1 MVHECY
7 SSASFLKAYGPKIWP
22 TSDKSMWTKVQG
34 HQVMPPVYEKKV
46 GRPPKNRRKQPHE
59 VEGKFGPKMSKHG
72 TIINCSYCGT
82 EGHNRAGCEMRKAG
96 IRPKLQTVRNPTVPF
111 HSEEEAT

>member
-1 MVHECY
+1 
-7 SSASFLKAYGPKIWP
+7 
-22 TSDKSMWTKVQG
+22 
-34 HQVMPPVYEKKV
+34 MPPVYEKKV
-46 GRPPKNRRKQPHE
+46 GRPPKNRRKKPHE

-96 IRPKLQTVRNPTVPF
+96 IRPKLQTIRNPTVPF